1 MIEQFRYIVIEGPIG
16 VGKTSLAN
24 KLADEF
30 ETELLLE
37 KPEENPFL
45 ASFYQNPKQYALSA
59 QLHFL
64 LQRAQQ
70 VQDFRQTD
78 MFRDSCIADF
88 MVDKDRLFAQMTLDK
103 DELALYEQIYTH
115 LTLDAPRPDLVI
127 YLQAPLET
135 LRQRI
140 TQRGIGYEQQIRDDY
155 LLRLVRL
162 QTIDERRPVLFG
174 AIGIRLE
181 AFTREV
187 RDLVAE
193 GQEPLGGILQD
204 FKVPHYSDP
213 RSYFAVDADDII
225 SDALREPPGVEL
237 YGRCN
242 ELSDEDG
249 IVFADIVEILP
260 ANGGTSVVF
269 ES

>member
-1 MIEQFRYIVIEGPIG
+1 MIEHFRYIVIEGPIG

-24 KLADEF
+24 KLAEEF

-45 ASFYQNPKQYALSA
+45 ASFYQNPKQYALST

-78 MFRDSCIADF
+78 MFRGSCIADF

-140 TQRGIGYEQQIRDDY
+140 HQRGIVYEQQIRDDY
-155 LLRLVRL
+155 LLRLSESYTRFFYDYDDSALLTVNT
-162 QTIDERRPVLFG
+162 QSIDL
-174 AIGIRLE
+174 INN
-181 AFTREV
+181 
-187 RDLVAE
+187 
-193 GQEPLGGILQD
+193 
-204 FKVPHYSDP
+204 
-213 RSYFAVDADDII
+213 ADDYQAILDKI
-225 SDALREPPGVEL
+225 SNIHSGRHYFNQSSFAL
-237 YGRCN
+237 
-242 ELSDEDG
+242 
-249 IVFADIVEILP
+249 
-260 ANGGTSVVF
+260 
-269 ES
+269 

>member
-24 KLADEF
+24 KLAAEF
-30 ETELLLE
+30 ESELLLE
-37 KPEENPFL
+37 KPDENPFL
-45 ASFYQNPKQYALSA
+45 ASFYQNPQQYALSA

-70 VQDFRQTD
+70 VQDFRQAD
-78 MFRDSCIADF
+78 MFRGSYIADF

-140 TQRGIGYEQQIRDDY
+140 TQRGIGYEQQIRDEYLSRLSESYTRFFYDY
-155 LLRLVRL
+155 DDSALLTVNT
-162 QTIDERRPVLFG
+162 QSIDL
-174 AIGIRLE
+174 INN
-181 AFTREV
+181 
-187 RDLVAE
+187 
-193 GQEPLGGILQD
+193 
-204 FKVPHYSDP
+204 
-213 RSYFAVDADDII
+213 ADDYQAILEKI
-225 SDALREPPGVEL
+225 SNIHSGRHYFNQSSFAL
-237 YGRCN
+237 
-242 ELSDEDG
+242 
-249 IVFADIVEILP
+249 
-260 ANGGTSVVF
+260 
-269 ES
+269 

>member
-1 MIEQFRYIVIEGPIG
+1 MIEHFRYIVIEGPIG

-45 ASFYQNPKQYALSA
+45 ASFYQNPKQYALST

-78 MFRDSCIADF
+78 MFRGSFIADF
-88 MVDKDRLFAQMTLDK
+88 MVDKDRLFAQMTLDR

-155 LLRLVRL
+155 LLRLSESYTRFFYDYDDSALLTVNT
-162 QTIDERRPVLFG
+162 QSIDL
-174 AIGIRLE
+174 INN
-181 AFTREV
+181 
-187 RDLVAE
+187 
-193 GQEPLGGILQD
+193 
-204 FKVPHYSDP
+204 
-213 RSYFAVDADDII
+213 ADDYQLDVII
-225 SDALREPPGVEL
+225 SISHHSP
-237 YGRCN
+237 
-242 ELSDEDG
+242 SDEARHVYSQTARRQDYHSASKEDEAG
-249 IVFADIVEILP
+249 R
-260 ANGGTSVVF
+260 
-269 ES
+269 

>member
-24 KLADEF
+24 KLAAEF
-30 ETELLLE
+30 ESELLLE
-37 KPEENPFL
+37 KPDENPFL
-45 ASFYQNPKQYALSA
+45 ASFYQNPQQYALSA

-70 VQDFRQTD
+70 VQDFRQAD
-78 MFRDSCIADF
+78 MFRGSYIADF

-140 TQRGIGYEQQIRDDY
+140 TQRGIGYEQQIRDEY
-155 LLRLVRL
+155 LLRLSESYTRFFYDYDDSALLTVNT
-162 QTIDERRPVLFG
+162 QSIDL
-174 AIGIRLE
+174 INN
-181 AFTREV
+181 
-187 RDLVAE
+187 
-193 GQEPLGGILQD
+193 
-204 FKVPHYSDP
+204 
-213 RSYFAVDADDII
+213 ADDYQAILEKI
-225 SDALREPPGVEL
+225 SDIHSGRHYFNQSSFAL
-237 YGRCN
+237 
-242 ELSDEDG
+242 
-249 IVFADIVEILP
+249 
-260 ANGGTSVVF
+260 
-269 ES
+269 